1 MATDINR
8 INIIGRLTR
17 DAELRYAPSGT
28 AVANFDIACNKT
40 FSQSGEKK
48 EQVSYFP
55 CLAWGK
61 AGELIT
67 EYCKKG
73 HRIAIEGRLQ
83 QRKWEDNDGN
93 KKSKIE
99 IVVEG
104 FQFLNNKTES
114 SSRDQDKGASGM
126 GTSASDPS
134 WDDANPFNDDDIAF

>member
-73 HRIAIEGRLQ
+73 HRIAVEGRLR
-83 QRKWEDNDGN
+83 QRRWDDQDG
-93 KKSKIE
+93 KKRTKIE

-104 FQFLNNKTES
+104 FQFLEGRKDGT
-114 SSRDQDKGASGM
+114 DKGASGM
-126 GTSASDPS
+126 GTSASDPT
-134 WDDANPFNDDDIAF
+134 WDDANPFNDEDLPF

>member
-8 INIIGRLTR
+8 VNIIGRLTR
-17 DAELRYAPSGT
+17 DAELRYTPSGT

-40 FSQSGEKK
+40 FSQNGEKK

-83 QRKWEDNDGN
+83 QRRWDDQDG
-93 KKSKIE
+93 KKRNKIE

-104 FQFLNNKTES
+104 FQFLEGRKDSTPE
-114 SSRDQDKGASGM
+114 DKGVSGM
-126 GTSASDPS
+126 GTPASDPS
-134 WDDANPFNDDDIAF
+134 WDDANPFSDEDVPF